1 MAGRSR
7 AGRGRRR
14 RPGPPGSPAPV
25 PFLLAA
31 PRRPGALASSRSGE
45 ARRRARL
52 VAVWDRLRPLE
63 EACWRGELTAR
74 GLLRLQRLRLAY
86 AALFAGVKP

>member
-1 MAGRSR
+1 MAGRGR

-14 RPGPPGSPAPV
+14 KPGSPGAPAPV

-31 PRRPGALASSRSGE
+31 PRRPEALAASPSGE
-45 ARRRARL
+45 PGRRAKL
-52 VAVWDRLRPLE
+52 VAAWDLLRPLE

-74 GLLRLQRLRLAY
+74 GLLRLQRARLAY
-86 AALFAGVKP
+86 AALLAGVEP